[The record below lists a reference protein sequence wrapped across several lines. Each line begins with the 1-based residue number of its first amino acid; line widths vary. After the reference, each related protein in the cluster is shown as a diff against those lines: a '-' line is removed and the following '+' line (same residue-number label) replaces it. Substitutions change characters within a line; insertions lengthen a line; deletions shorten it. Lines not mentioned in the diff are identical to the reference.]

1 MNWTMSAT
9 HEIETLIG
17 SLCRKTAY
25 LAAAFLIAAT
35 AGDGQQAQ
43 NALLKPL
50 VFWSG
55 QWISEKPAEVQE
67 ETWSTVRGNSMIGSF
82 RILREGQPIFY
93 EFWVME
99 VNENRP
105 VLKLKHFNAGLAGWE
120 EKNDS
125 TKLPLTS
132 VSDGDAVFAE
142 ANGSVSLHY
151 QRAGNVLTCTVH
163 HVRDGKG
170 SDEIFRLTRVR

>member
-1 MNWTMSAT
+1 MTAT

-17 SLCRKTAY
+17 SLCRKIAY
-25 LAAAFLIAAT
+25 ISAAFLIAET
-35 AGDGQQAQ
+35 TGDGQQAQ
-43 NALLKPL
+43 NAPLKPL
-50 VFWSG
+50 AFLSG
-55 QWISEKPAEVQE
+55 RWISEKPAEVQE
-67 ETWSTVRGNSMIGSF
+67 ETWSPVSGNSMIGSF
-82 RILREGQPIFY
+82 RILRSGRPIFY

-99 VNENRP
+99 VEENRP

-125 TKLPLTS
+125 TKLPLAS
-132 VSDGDAVFAE
+132 VSNGDAVFAQ

-170 SDEIFRLTRVR
+170 SDEIFKLTRVP